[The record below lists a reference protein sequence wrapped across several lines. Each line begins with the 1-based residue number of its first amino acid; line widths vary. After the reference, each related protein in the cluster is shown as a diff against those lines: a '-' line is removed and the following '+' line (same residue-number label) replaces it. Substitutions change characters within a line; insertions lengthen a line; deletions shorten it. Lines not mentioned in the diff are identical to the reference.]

1 MQPDG
6 ASQAGAGQI
15 PPQRTVTEPA
25 AVIEAAA
32 QTARETQEMLWET
45 ILPKSLTGEA
55 VQPAEDAALRGG
67 LAMDSDAFTGFYERS
82 ARSLWAYLARVSGD
96 PALADDLVQESFV
109 RFLTAARSPLIE
121 EGEVAGRRYLF
132 RIGSNLLRDHWRRP
146 RTASLEEVPEEFFS
160 TDGMNEAHDEAASLT
175 PALAKMRPRERQ
187 LLWLAHAEGYS
198 HKEIAEVT
206 GLASASIRLLLF
218 RARHK
223 IAKLLRDAEQSGR
236 ESNAR
241 RLP

>member
-1 MQPDG
+1 
-6 ASQAGAGQI
+6 
-15 PPQRTVTEPA
+15 
-25 AVIEAAA
+25 
-32 QTARETQEMLWET
+32 MLWET
-45 ILPKSLTGEA
+45 ILPKSLTSEA
-55 VQPAEDAALRGG
+55 AQPAEDAALRSS
-67 LAMDSDAFTGFYERS
+67 LAMDSDAFGGFYERS
-82 ARSLWAYLARVSGD
+82 ARGLWAYLARVSGD

-146 RTASLEEVPEEFFS
+146 RATSLEDVPEEFFS
-160 TDGMNEAHDEAASLT
+160 TCGVRSLENAYDEAAALT
-175 PALAKMRPRERQ
+175 PALAKMSPRERQ

-223 IAKLLRDAEQSGR
+223 IAKLLRETEQTGR
-236 ESNAR
+236 QTVAG